1 MKSEIFRF
9 QVGSFSCIAIQDDA
23 PIYPIGM
30 FLTNVAK
37 EQYEPQLL
45 ERGED
50 AQYTEIPYTCLL
62 INTGR
67 ERLLVDTGVGVD
79 SARPAQGRLL
89 SLLHAEGIAP
99 HEIST
104 VILSHG
110 HPDHIGGSLN
120 QAGRP
125 AFPNARYVMCRKD
138 WDFWMSN
145 PRLAELP
152 VDQSFKQAMLA
163 SAQKNLPGIQAQ
175 VDLVDPDTEIV
186 PGIVAVAAFGH
197 SPGQMG
203 LEISSAEDKLLFV
216 ADAMVLPL
224 HLEYPEAIGATDH
237 RPSEMVE
244 TRIRLLEK
252 AAREK
257 SLVSTSHFAFP
268 GLGYVA
274 PKGNRW
280 EWRAT
285 AATVEARVAG
295 HPSG

>member
-1 MKSEIFRF
+1 MKSETFRF

-23 PIYPIGM
+23 PTYPIGM

-62 INTGR
+62 INSGR

-89 SLLHAEGIAP
+89 PQLRAEGIEP

-120 QAGRP
+120 QAGQP

-145 PRLAELP
+145 PSLAELP

-186 PGIVAVAAFGH
+186 PGIVALAAFGH
-197 SPGQMG
+197 SPGQLG
-203 LEISSAEDKLLFV
+203 LEISSAEDKLLFM
-216 ADAMVLPL
+216 ADAIVLPL

-237 RPSEMVE
+237 RPGEMVE

-252 AAREK
+252 AAQEK
-257 SLVSTSHFAFP
+257 SLVSTSHLAFP

-274 PKGNRW
+274 QKGNRW

-285 AATVEARVAG
+285 AGTAEARVAG